1 MPEIILA
8 TMNARYWHTAFGLR
22 YLLTNMGSLEE
33 QTQLLEFDIKNNTVD
48 VLSEL
53 LAHHPRIVG
62 LGVYIW
68 NVQPLTRLVAE
79 LKRVRPEIIVVL
91 GGPEVSYEA
100 AGQRIVELADFVI
113 SGEGDLAFRELCTD
127 LLDTKPRPGKFI
139 AAPVPPLDRLQLPY
153 ELYTSEDIKHR
164 VIYVEASR
172 GCPFTCEFC
181 LSAIDIPVRTFSL
194 ESFLDAMQRLL
205 DRGARQF
212 KFVDRTFNLNLRFSQ
227 AILEFFFDR
236 YEPGLFLHFEMIP
249 DRLPVSLRELIRKFP
264 PGALQF
270 EIGVQTLNDD
280 VGRLISRRQDN
291 DKLAENFHFLREET
305 SVHVHADLI
314 VGLPG
319 ESVESFAAGFDRL
332 VGLGPQEIQ
341 VGLLKRLRGTP
352 IVRHDEQFEMIYS
365 PDPPYE
371 ILSTQLMTFEEIH
384 ELRQFAKYWD
394 LISNS
399 GNFVHT
405 RKLLWNDGKSPFLIF
420 RQLSEWL
427 FMKEQRTHS
436 IPLKKLAELM
446 FEFLT
451 RQLGRPEEI
460 TAQAIWQ
467 DYTHGGRQD
476 RPAFLQR
483 FELPPAHTLHS
494 RSSLIPLRQARHAQT

>member
-1 MPEIILA
+1 M
-8 TMNARYWHTAFGLR
+8 
-22 YLLTNMGSLEE
+22 
-33 QTQLLEFDIKNNTVD
+33 
-48 VLSEL
+48 
-53 LAHHPRIVG
+53 
-62 LGVYIW
+62 
-68 NVQPLTRLVAE
+68 
-79 LKRVRPEIIVVL
+79 
-91 GGPEVSYEA
+91 
-100 AGQRIVELADFVI
+100 
-113 SGEGDLAFRELCTD
+113 
-127 LLDTKPRPGKFI
+127 
-139 AAPVPPLDRLQLPY
+139 
-153 ELYTSEDIKHR
+153 
-164 VIYVEASR
+164 
-172 GCPFTCEFC
+172 
-181 LSAIDIPVRTFSL
+181 
-194 ESFLDAMQRLL
+194 
-205 DRGARQF
+205 
-212 KFVDRTFNLNLRFSQ
+212 
-227 AILEFFFDR
+227 
-236 YEPGLFLHFEMIP
+236 
-249 DRLPVSLRELIRKFP
+249 
-264 PGALQF
+264 QF

-291 DKLAENFHFLREET
+291 DKLAENIRFLREET
-305 SVHVHADLI
+305 GVHVHADLI

-352 IVRHDEQFEMIYS
+352 IARHDEQFEMIYS

-371 ILSTQLMTFEEIH
+371 ILSTRLIEFEEIH
-384 ELRQFAKYWD
+384 QLRRFARYWD

-405 RKLLWNDGKSPFLIF
+405 RELLWSDGSSPFLTF
-420 RQLSEWL
+420 SQLSEWL

-476 RPAFLQR
+476 RPAFLRR
-483 FELPPAHTLHS
+483 FKLPPAHTLHS